1 MCAREERIVIHSLC
15 VGVAGGEKWV
25 EKIEHRPIILYLCES
40 RYSLRITPKL
50 TTMSDSTKD
59 PRDEQDVLSDTPTNT
74 AADDFDAEASPE
86 AHSDFDPK
94 GGGDKL
100 NVHPLT
106 GMYQNWFLDY
116 ASYVILERAVPHLY
130 DAWHC

>member
-25 EKIEHRPIILYLCES
+25 EKVEHRPIILYLCES

-59 PRDEQDVLSDTPTNT
+59 PQDEQDVLSDTPTNT

-94 GGGDKL
+94 GGEIG
-100 NVHPLT
+100 
-106 GMYQNWFLDY
+106 
-116 ASYVILERAVPHLY
+116 RAHV
-130 DAWHC
+130 